1 LVDASKFETL
11 TTCLNSRCFSRRNYN
26 AIDLK
31 WKRLVDVAGI
41 EPATP
46 CMQSRLGKTLNAFAG
61 VAYNE
66 SHRNSRFSN
75 VPKLYRFC
83 ALIDFAVARSPTAL
97 RKLCEEASEFSSV
110 EKQSR
115 HFVERRVLLVHH
127 QQLIRAR
134 DYVSLERFAAYTPQ
148 ARF

>member
-1 LVDASKFETL
+1 
-11 TTCLNSRCFSRRNYN
+11 
-26 AIDLK
+26 
-31 WKRLVDVAGI
+31 
-41 EPATP
+41 
-46 CMQSRLGKTLNAFAG
+46 
-61 VAYNE
+61 
-66 SHRNSRFSN
+66 
-75 VPKLYRFC
+75 LYRFC